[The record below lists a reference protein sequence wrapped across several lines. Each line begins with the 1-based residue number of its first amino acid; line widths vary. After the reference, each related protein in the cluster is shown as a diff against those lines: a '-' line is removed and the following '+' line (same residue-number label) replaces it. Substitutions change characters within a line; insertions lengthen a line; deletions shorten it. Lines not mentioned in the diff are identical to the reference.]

1 MILPNHALPEEG
13 TPGIQYES
21 GSSAL
26 VLGHK
31 TMGALND
38 DN

>member
-1 MILPNHALPEEG
+1 MILPNHTLPEEG
-13 TPGIQYES
+13 IPGIQYES
-21 GSSAL
+21 VSFAL